1 MTTGQQATGQRTT
14 GPQGRE
20 LSVLRKAIA
29 LGRQN
34 QLQEALSALL
44 DWLGAKGGGI
54 YCLRGKGQ
62 EASGEGEEG
71 KWEFAVNLETS
82 SWEPEILDNMTAD
95 KRTTYRIQTGQQVL
109 WVAKVPPETD
119 QPAYLF
125 VATFS
130 GESAELDEVA
140 IQVSAELIASWV
152 CEKEKGI
159 ADHGM
164 ATGQQVEGWEHLARS
179 FRVATLGELA
189 AGIAH
194 EINNPLQVIMGNA
207 ELILDTEDLKERTKE
222 KLADILQAAEQI
234 RKIAHSITHFA
245 DARRTEEK
253 ELLDFNKVVQEA
265 AQLVSYSL
273 VRDGIQ
279 VNLELSPVPPIWG
292 RRGDLE
298 EVVVQL
304 VRNAGEAIAE
314 SGKGGMVIIRT
325 GVRENWARLEV
336 EDDGPGV
343 PTELRDRIFNPFVT
357 TKAARGGTGL
367 GLAIVQNLITAHSG
381 RIWLEDSPS
390 GGAKFIVELPLWQIG
405 DKGENR
411 EEGE

>member
-1 MTTGQQATGQRTT
+1 MGLAKD
-14 GPQGRE
+14 
-20 LSVLRKAIA
+20 LSALKKAITF
-29 LGRQN
+29 GRQN
-34 QLQEALSALL
+34 RLQEALRALL
-44 DWLGAKGGGI
+44 DWLGAEGCGI
-54 YCLRGKGQ
+54 YCLRDRGQ
-62 EASGEGEEG
+62 VASGEVKESN
-71 KWEFAVNLETS
+71 WEIAVNLEIED
-82 SWEPEILDNMTAD
+82 WGLEALDNRTMD
-95 KRTTYRIQTGQQVL
+95 NRTTYRIQTGQRVL
-109 WVAKVPPETD
+109 WVAKVPPEID
-119 QPAYLF
+119 RPAYFF
-125 VATFS
+125 VAAFS
-130 GESAELDEVA
+130 GESAEPDEVA

-152 CEKEKGI
+152 CGKEKETT
-159 ADHGM
+159 DHRTTAQG
-164 ATGQQVEGWEHLARS
+164 EGWEHLARS

-234 RKIAHSITHFA
+234 RKIAYSITHFA

-298 EVVVQL
+298 EIVVQL
-304 VRNAGEAIAE
+304 VRNAGEAISE
-314 SGKGGMVIIRT
+314 SGKGGTVIIRT

-343 PTELRDRIFNPFVT
+343 PVELRDRIFDPFVT

-367 GLAIVQNLITAHSG
+367 GLAIVQNLITAHNG

-390 GGAKFIVELPLWQIG
+390 GGAKFVVELPLWQISV
-405 DKGENR
+405 KGENR

>member
-1 MTTGQQATGQRTT
+1 MTTGQQATGQQTT
-14 GPQGRE
+14 GQHGRD
-20 LSVLRKAIA
+20 LAVLGKAIA

-34 QLQEALSALL
+34 HLQEALSALL
-44 DWLGAKGGGI
+44 DWLGAEGGGI
-54 YCLRGKGQ
+54 YCLRGKGK
-62 EASGEGEEG
+62 EASGESEEG
-71 KWEFAVNLETS
+71 KWEVAVNLETGG
-82 SWEPEILDNMTAD
+82 WEPEILDNMTAD
-95 KRTTYRIQTGQQVL
+95 KRTIYRLPTGQRVL
-109 WVAKVPPETD
+109 WVAKVPPEMD

-125 VATFS
+125 VAAFS
-130 GESAELDEVA
+130 GESAEPDEVA
-140 IQVSAELIASWV
+140 IQVSAELVASWV
-152 CEKEKGI
+152 CGKEKE
-159 ADHGM
+159 ATDHRT
-164 ATGQQVEGWEHLARS
+164 TGQQGEGWEHLARS

-234 RKIAHSITHFA
+234 REIAHSITHFA

-253 ELLDFNKVVQEA
+253 ELLDFNKVIQEA

-279 VNLELSPVPPIWG
+279 VNLDLSPVPPIWG
-292 RRGDLE
+292 RRGDLDE
-298 EVVVQL
+298 IVVQL

-314 SGKGGMVIIRT
+314 SGKGSKVIIRT
-325 GVRENWARLEV
+325 GVRGNWARLEV

-343 PTELRDRIFNPFVT
+343 PVELRDRIFDPFVT

-367 GLAIVQNLITAHSG
+367 GLAIVQNLITAHNG
-381 RIWLEDSPS
+381 RIWLEDSPL
-390 GGAKFIVELPLWQIG
+390 GGAKFVVELPLWQIG

>member
-1 MTTGQQATGQRTT
+1 MTTGQQTTEQRTKE
-14 GPQGRE
+14 QHGRD
-20 LSVLRKAIA
+20 LFALREAIA

-34 QLQEALSALL
+34 RLQEALRALL
-44 DWLGAKGGGI
+44 DWLGAEGGGI
-54 YCLRGKGQ
+54 YCLRNRGQ
-62 EASGEGEEG
+62 GTSSEG
-71 KWEFAVNLETS
+71 KESSWEIAVNLETGG
-82 SWEPEILDNMTAD
+82 WELEALDNRTTD
-95 KRTTYRIQTGQQVL
+95 NRTTYRIQMGQRVL
-109 WVAKVPPETD
+109 WVAKVPPEID
-119 QPAYLF
+119 RPAYFF
-125 VATFS
+125 VAAFS
-130 GESAELDEVA
+130 GESAEPDEVA

-152 CEKEKGI
+152 CGKEKETT
-159 ADHGM
+159 DHRTTAQG
-164 ATGQQVEGWEHLARS
+164 EGWEHLARS

-298 EVVVQL
+298 EIVVQL

-314 SGKGGMVIIRT
+314 SGKGGKVTIRT
-325 GVRENWARLEV
+325 GVRGNWARLEV

-343 PTELRDRIFNPFVT
+343 PAELRDRIFDPFVT

-367 GLAIVQNLITAHSG
+367 GLAIVQNLITAHTG

-390 GGAKFIVELPLWQIG
+390 GGAKFVVELPLWQIS

>member
-1 MTTGQQATGQRTT
+1 MTTGQRTT
-14 GPQGRE
+14 GQHGRD
-20 LSVLRKAIA
+20 LSALWKAVA

-34 QLQEALSALL
+34 RLQEALCALL
-44 DWLGAKGGGI
+44 DWLGADEGGI
-54 YCLRGKGQ
+54 YRLK
-62 EASGEGEEG
+62 EGN
-71 KWEFAVNLETS
+71 WEVVVSSETEDWS
-82 SWEPEILDNMTAD
+82 LDALDNRTTD
-95 KRTTYRIQTGQQVL
+95 NRTTYRIQIGQRVL
-109 WVAKVPPETD
+109 WVAKVPPEID
-119 QPAYLF
+119 PPIYLF
-125 VATFS
+125 VAAFS
-130 GESAELDEVA
+130 GESTEPDEVA
-140 IQVSAELIASWV
+140 IQVSAELIAIWV
-152 CEKEKGI
+152 CSKEREMMDYK
-159 ADHGM
+159 
-164 ATGQQVEGWEHLARS
+164 ATGQQDESWEHLARS

-222 KLADILQAAEQI
+222 KLMDILQAAEQI

-298 EVVVQL
+298 EIVVQL

-314 SGKGGMVIIRT
+314 SGKGSKVIIRT
-325 GVRENWARLEV
+325 GVREKWAMLEV
-336 EDDGPGV
+336 EDDGPGIPV
-343 PTELRDRIFNPFVT
+343 ELRDRIFDPFVT

-367 GLAIVQNLITAHSG
+367 GLAIVQNLITAHKG

-390 GGAKFIVELPLWQIG
+390 GGAKFVVELPVWQI
-405 DKGENR
+405 DAQSENR

>member
-1 MTTGQQATGQRTT
+1 MTTGQQAKGQQTTGQH
-14 GPQGRE
+14 GRD
-20 LSVLRKAIA
+20 LSVLGKAIA

-34 QLQEALSALL
+34 RLQEALSALL
-44 DWLGAKGGGI
+44 DWLGAEGGGI

-62 EASGEGEEG
+62 EVSGEDKESKREI
-71 KWEFAVNLETS
+71 AVNLETGE
-82 SWEPEILDNMTAD
+82 WESKILDDGTTD
-95 KRTTYRIQTGQQVL
+95 KRTTYRIQTGQRVL
-109 WVAKVPPETD
+109 WVAKVPPEID

-125 VATFS
+125 VAAFS
-130 GESAELDEVA
+130 GESAEPDEVA
-140 IQVSAELIASWV
+140 IQVSAELVASWV
-152 CEKEKGI
+152 CGKEKE
-159 ADHGM
+159 ATDHRT
-164 ATGQQVEGWEHLARS
+164 TGQQGEGWEHLARS

-234 RKIAHSITHFA
+234 REIAHSITHFA

-253 ELLDFNKVVQEA
+253 ELLDFNKVIQEA

-298 EVVVQL
+298 EIVVQL

-314 SGKGGMVIIRT
+314 SGKGNKVVIRT
-325 GVRENWARLEV
+325 GVRGNWARLEV

-343 PTELRDRIFNPFVT
+343 PVELRDRIFDPFVT
-357 TKAARGGTGL
+357 TKAAKGGTGL
-367 GLAIVQNLITAHSG
+367 GLAIVQNLITAHNG
-381 RIWLEDSPS
+381 RIWLEDSLLS
-390 GGAKFIVELPLWQIG
+390 GAKFVVELPLWQIG

>member
-1 MTTGQQATGQRTT
+1 MATEKRSTAQ
-14 GPQGRE
+14 QGRD
-20 LSVLRKAIA
+20 LSALRDAIA

-34 QLQEALSALL
+34 RFREALRALL
-44 DWLGAKGGGI
+44 DWLGAEGSGI
-54 YCLRGKGQ
+54 YRLRESSQ
-62 EASGEGEEG
+62 EASGEGEER
-71 KWEFAVNLETS
+71 KWEVAVNLEIGD
-82 SWEPEILDNMTAD
+82 WEPGIPDN
-95 KRTTYRIQTGQQVL
+95 RTTYRVQMGQRVL
-109 WVAKVPPETD
+109 WVAKIPPETD
-119 QPAYLF
+119 QPTYLF
-125 VATFS
+125 VAAFS
-130 GESAELDEVA
+130 GESAEPDEVA
-140 IQVSAELIASWV
+140 IQISAELVASWV
-152 CEKEKGI
+152 FGKEKGT

-164 ATGQQVEGWEHLARS
+164 AIGQQGEGWEHLARS

-207 ELILDTEDLKERTKE
+207 ELVLDTEDLKERTKE
-222 KLADILQAAEQI
+222 KLTDILQAAEQI
-234 RKIAHSITHFA
+234 RKIAHSIIHFA
-245 DARRTEEK
+245 DARRAEEK

-279 VNLELSPVPPIWG
+279 VYLELSPVPPIWG

-304 VRNAGEAIAE
+304 VRNAGEAIVE
-314 SGKGGMVIIRT
+314 SGKGGKVIVRT
-325 GVRENWARLEV
+325 GVRGNWARLEV

-343 PTELRDRIFNPFVT
+343 PAELRDRIFDPFVT

-367 GLAIVQNLITAHSG
+367 GLAIVQNLITAHNG

>member
-1 MTTGQQATGQRTT
+1 
-14 GPQGRE
+14 
-20 LSVLRKAIA
+20 
-29 LGRQN
+29 
-34 QLQEALSALL
+34 
-44 DWLGAKGGGI
+44 
-54 YCLRGKGQ
+54 
-62 EASGEGEEG
+62 
-71 KWEFAVNLETS
+71 
-82 SWEPEILDNMTAD
+82 
-95 KRTTYRIQTGQQVL
+95 
-109 WVAKVPPETD
+109 
-119 QPAYLF
+119 
-125 VATFS
+125 
-130 GESAELDEVA
+130 
-140 IQVSAELIASWV
+140 
-152 CEKEKGI
+152 
-159 ADHGM
+159 
-164 ATGQQVEGWEHLARS
+164 
-179 FRVATLGELA
+179 LA

-234 RKIAHSITHFA
+234 REIAHSITHFA

-298 EVVVQL
+298 EIVVQL

-314 SGKGGMVIIRT
+314 SCKGSKVIIRT
-325 GVRENWARLEV
+325 GVQGNWARLEV

-343 PTELRDRIFNPFVT
+343 PVELRDRIFDPFVT
-357 TKAARGGTGL
+357 TKATRGGTGL
-367 GLAIVQNLITAHSG
+367 GLAIVQNLITAHNG
-381 RIWLEDSPS
+381 RIWLEDSPL
-390 GGAKFIVELPLWQIG
+390 GGAKFVVELTLWQIG

>member
-1 MTTGQQATGQRTT
+1 
-14 GPQGRE
+14 
-20 LSVLRKAIA
+20 
-29 LGRQN
+29 
-34 QLQEALSALL
+34 
-44 DWLGAKGGGI
+44 
-54 YCLRGKGQ
+54 
-62 EASGEGEEG
+62 
-71 KWEFAVNLETS
+71 
-82 SWEPEILDNMTAD
+82 
-95 KRTTYRIQTGQQVL
+95 
-109 WVAKVPPETD
+109 
-119 QPAYLF
+119 
-125 VATFS
+125 
-130 GESAELDEVA
+130 
-140 IQVSAELIASWV
+140 
-152 CEKEKGI
+152 
-159 ADHGM
+159 
-164 ATGQQVEGWEHLARS
+164 
-179 FRVATLGELA
+179 
-189 AGIAH
+189 
-194 EINNPLQVIMGNA
+194 
-207 ELILDTEDLKERTKE
+207 
-222 KLADILQAAEQI
+222 
-234 RKIAHSITHFA
+234 
-245 DARRTEEK
+245 
-253 ELLDFNKVVQEA
+253 
-265 AQLVSYSL
+265 L

-343 PTELRDRIFNPFVT
+343 PAELRDRIFNPFVT

>member
-1 MTTGQQATGQRTT
+1 M
-14 GPQGRE
+14 
-20 LSVLRKAIA
+20 
-29 LGRQN
+29 
-34 QLQEALSALL
+34 
-44 DWLGAKGGGI
+44 
-54 YCLRGKGQ
+54 
-62 EASGEGEEG
+62 
-71 KWEFAVNLETS
+71 
-82 SWEPEILDNMTAD
+82 
-95 KRTTYRIQTGQQVL
+95 
-109 WVAKVPPETD
+109 D

-125 VATFS
+125 VVAFS
-130 GESAELDEVA
+130 GESAEPDEVA
-140 IQVSAELIASWV
+140 IQVSAELVASWI
-152 CEKEKGI
+152 CGKEKEI
-159 ADHGM
+159 TDHRT
-164 ATGQQVEGWEHLARS
+164 TGQQGEGWEHLARS

-234 RKIAHSITHFA
+234 REIAHSITHFA

-253 ELLDFNKVVQEA
+253 ELLDFNKVIQEA

-298 EVVVQL
+298 EIVVQL

-314 SGKGGMVIIRT
+314 SGKGGKVIIRT
-325 GVRENWARLEV
+325 GVRGNWARLEV

-343 PTELRDRIFNPFVT
+343 PVELRDRIFDPFVT

-367 GLAIVQNLITAHSG
+367 GLAIVQNLITAHNG
-381 RIWLEDSPS
+381 RIWLEDSPL
-390 GGAKFIVELPLWQIG
+390 GGAKFVVELPLWQIG

>member
-1 MTTGQQATGQRTT
+1 MKQGKRDMATEKRSTPQ
-14 GPQGRE
+14 QGRD
-20 LSVLRKAIA
+20 LSALRDAIA

-34 QLQEALSALL
+34 RFREALRALL
-44 DWLGAKGGGI
+44 DWLGAEGGGI

-62 EASGEGEEG
+62 EMSGEEKEG
-71 KWEFAVNLETS
+71 KWEIAVNLEIGD
-82 SWEPEILDNMTAD
+82 WEPEVSD
-95 KRTTYRIQTGQQVL
+95 KRTTYCVQTGRRVL
-109 WVAKVPPETD
+109 WVIKIPTETD
-119 QPAYLF
+119 QPTYLF
-125 VATFS
+125 VAAFS
-130 GESAELDEVA
+130 GESAEPDEFA
-140 IQVSAELIASWV
+140 IQVSAELVASWV
-152 CEKEKGI
+152 CEKEKGM
-159 ADHGM
+159 ADHWM
-164 ATGQQVEGWEHLARS
+164 ATGRQVEGWEHLARS

-207 ELILDTEDLKERTKE
+207 ELILDTEELKERTKE

-279 VNLELSPVPPIWG
+279 VNLELLPVPPIWG

-314 SGKGGMVIIRT
+314 SGKGDKVIIRT
-325 GVRENWARLEV
+325 GVRGNWARLEV

-343 PTELRDRIFNPFVT
+343 PAELRDRIFDPFVT

-390 GGAKFIVELPLWQIG
+390 GGARFIVELPLWQIS
-405 DKGENR
+405 DKGKNR
-411 EEGE
+411 EEVE